1 MSRGFY
7 IFFAFI
13 VLVFVTLLNLE
24 HVTDRSGGSSRSWG
38 SSGSSGGGGWTS
50 GGGGH
55 K

>member
-7 IFFAFI
+7 IFVAFI

-24 HVTDRSGGSSRSWG
+24 HVTDRCGGSSRSWG
-38 SSGSSGGGGWTS
+38 SSHSSGGGWSS

>member
-7 IFFAFI
+7 IFVAFI

-38 SSGSSGGGGWTS
+38 SSHSSGGGWSS

>member
-24 HVTDRSGGSSRSWG
+24 HVNDRGGSRGWSGGSSSG
-38 SSGSSGGGGWTS
+38 SGWSSGGG
-50 GGGGH
+50 H

>member
-38 SSGSSGGGGWTS
+38 SNSSGSGWSSGGG
-50 GGGGH
+50 H

>member
-7 IFFAFI
+7 IFVAFI

-38 SSGSSGGGGWTS
+38 SSSSSGGGWSS